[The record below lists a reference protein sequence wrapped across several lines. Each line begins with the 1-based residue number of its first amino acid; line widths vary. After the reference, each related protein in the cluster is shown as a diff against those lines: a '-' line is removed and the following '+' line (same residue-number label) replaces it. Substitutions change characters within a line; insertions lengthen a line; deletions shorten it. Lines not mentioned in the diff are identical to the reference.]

1 MRLIHAPVSPGL
13 QFDPTG
19 GAHGEA
25 TEIIHQA
32 QDNRARIIESSL
44 ALEKRLN
51 TLLAHYF
58 FPGTVDR
65 REIFTSL
72 VLNSDWCSFASKRK
86 LLKQLLNQHDWL
98 PGQEK
103 NDFDRLLRDVMSYR
117 NAFTHGT
124 LSTSGGT
131 VLLSF
136 FEGGPQ
142 EKELS
147 DAFLGEIER
156 KLRMAHDGIAALSLK
171 VSAPPVP

>member
-13 QFDPTG
+13 QLDLNSGTHEGAPTV
-19 GAHGEA
+19 
-25 TEIIHQA
+25 IHQA
-32 QDNRARIIESSL
+32 QENRARIIESSL

-51 TLLAHYF
+51 TLLAQYF
-58 FPGTVDR
+58 FPKTGDR

-124 LSTSGGT
+124 LSTSGGR

-156 KLRMAHDGIAALSLK
+156 KLCMAHDGIAALSVK
-171 VSAPPVP
+171 VSAPPIL

>member
-1 MRLIHAPVSPGL
+1 MKLIHAPVSPGL
-13 QFDPTG
+13 QFEQVAGTPDETQSD
-19 GAHGEA
+19 
-25 TEIIHQA
+25 IHQA
-32 QDNRARIIESSL
+32 QENRARIIESSL

-51 TLLAHYF
+51 TLLACYF
-58 FPGTVDR
+58 FPAEAER

-86 LLKQLLNQHDWL
+86 LLKHLVNKHDWL
-98 PGQEK
+98 TGQEK
-103 NDFDRLLRDVMSYR
+103 NDFDCLLRDIMSYR

-124 LSTSGGT
+124 LSAEDGH

-147 DAFLGEIER
+147 DTFLTEIER
-156 KLRMAHDGIAALSLK
+156 KLCAAHAGIVALSAK
-171 VSAPPVP
+171 VSTPTVP